1 MAKPRI
7 IIADTD
13 ISYIIPLQL
22 KFVEDFFEKV
32 DLEIIS
38 DTEYFDTLFSTPQ
51 RADILIISDEL
62 YSQSMQRHNISHIF
76 VMNEQYE
83 EEQTADL
90 NVNHIFK
97 YTSIK
102 EIFNEITGKSAD
114 VLKIENN
121 GKQETQ
127 IILFYS
133 ASGGAGKTTVA
144 MGVSASLTKNYK
156 RVLYINAAR
165 LQVFQHMLENHSA
178 ITAADVYAKLA
189 TATDNIYEDI
199 KHVIRKELFNY
210 LPPFK
215 AALMSLG
222 LSYSVFEKIVSS
234 AKKSGDYDFIVVD
247 ADVTFDEEKAFLFN
261 IADKV
266 IVVTKQNLASVL
278 ATNILVANING
289 ANTEKYT
296 FICND
301 FDKEKDNALISP
313 NVSVK
318 FSVGEYIEHFKH
330 YDNMK
335 PDDLSKESSIQKAA
349 FLIIQEGR
357 TMNKETAII
366 VFNIIKRNFT
376 VDLEAPLDISA
387 NDLVNALN
395 TAYELG
401 IDTSDIKN
409 CYLKAENPITLLK
422 GNKTLAEF
430 GLRNGSV
437 INFTEQEG
445 KLNEQIQNY
454 HFK

>member
-22 KFVEDFFEKV
+22 KFVEDFFEKI

-38 DTEYFDTLFSTPQ
+38 EKEYFETLFSSPQ
-51 RADILIISDEL
+51 RADILIISEEL
-62 YSQSMQRHNISHIF
+62 YNQSMQRHNISHIF

-133 ASGGAGKTTVA
+133 ASGGTGKTTVA

-156 RVLYINAAR
+156 RVLYINAAH
-165 LQVFQHMLENHSA
+165 LQAFQQMLENHSA
-178 ITAADVYAKLA
+178 ITASDVYAKLSA
-189 TATDNIYEDI
+189 ATDSIYEDI
-199 KHVIRKELFNY
+199 KPVIRKELFSY

-222 LSYSVFEKIVSS
+222 LPYSVFEKIIIS

-247 ADVTFDEEKAFLFN
+247 ADITFDEEKAALLN

-266 IVVTKQNLASVL
+266 IIVTKQSLASVI
-278 ATNILVANING
+278 ATNILVTNING
-289 ANTEKYT
+289 ANTEKYA
-296 FICND
+296 FVCND
-301 FDKEKDNALISP
+301 FDKERDNALISP
-313 NVSVK
+313 NVSAK
-318 FSVGEYIEHFKH
+318 FSVGEYIEHFRH
-330 YDNMK
+330 YDNIK
-335 PDDLSKESSIQKAA
+335 PDDLSKENSIQKAA
-349 FLIIQEGR
+349 FLI
-357 TMNKETAII
+357 M
-366 VFNIIKRNFT
+366 
-376 VDLEAPLDISA
+376 
-387 NDLVNALN
+387 
-395 TAYELG
+395 
-401 IDTSDIKN
+401 
-409 CYLKAENPITLLK
+409 
-422 GNKTLAEF
+422 
-430 GLRNGSV
+430 
-437 INFTEQEG
+437 
-445 KLNEQIQNY
+445 
-454 HFK
+454 

>member
-32 DLEIIS
+32 DLEIVT
-38 DTEYFDTLFSTPQ
+38 DNEYFETLFSTPQ
-51 RADILIISDEL
+51 RADILIVSEEL
-62 YSQSMQRHNISHIF
+62 YSQAMQRHNISHIF

-114 VLKIENN
+114 VLKIEKN

-127 IILFYS
+127 VVLFYS
-133 ASGGAGKTTVA
+133 ASGGTGKTTVA

-178 ITAADVYAKLA
+178 ITVADVYAKLA
-189 TATDNIYEDI
+189 ATNENIYSDI
-199 KHVIRKELFNY
+199 KHVIRKELFSY

-222 LSYSVFEKIVSS
+222 LSYSVYEKIIIS
-234 AKKSGDYDFIVVD
+234 AKKSGDYDFIIVD
-247 ADVTFDEEKAFLFN
+247 ADVSFDEDKAALFN

-266 IVVTKQNLASVL
+266 MVITKQNLASVL

-289 ANTEKYT
+289 ASAEKYI

-301 FDKEKDNALISP
+301 FDKEEDNALISP
-313 NVSVK
+313 NVALK
-318 FSVGEYIEHFKH
+318 FSVSDYIDHFRH
-330 YDNMK
+330 YENMK

-349 FLIIQEGR
+349 FLII
-357 TMNKETAII
+357 
-366 VFNIIKRNFT
+366 
-376 VDLEAPLDISA
+376 
-387 NDLVNALN
+387 
-395 TAYELG
+395 
-401 IDTSDIKN
+401 
-409 CYLKAENPITLLK
+409 
-422 GNKTLAEF
+422 
-430 GLRNGSV
+430 
-437 INFTEQEG
+437 
-445 KLNEQIQNY
+445 
-454 HFK
+454 

>member
-1 MAKPRI
+1 MSKPRI

-13 ISYIIPLQL
+13 INYIIPLQL

-38 DTEYFDTLFSTPQ
+38 DNEYFDTLFSTPQ
-51 RADILIISDEL
+51 RADLLIISDEL

-102 EIFNEITGKSAD
+102 EIFNEIIGKSAD

-127 IILFYS
+127 IVLFYS
-133 ASGGAGKTTVA
+133 ASGGAGNTTVA
-144 MGVSASLTKNYK
+144 MGVGAALTKNYK
-156 RVLYINAAR
+156 RVLYMNAAR
-165 LQVFQHMLENHSA
+165 LQVFQHMLENHTA

-189 TATDNIYEDI
+189 AATDSIYEDI

-222 LSYSVFEKIVSS
+222 LNYSVFEKIISS
-234 AKKSGDYDFIVVD
+234 AKKSGDYDFIIVD
-247 ADVTFDEEKAFLFN
+247 ADVTFDEDKAALMN

-266 IVVTKQNLASVL
+266 IIVTKQNLASVL
-278 ATNILVANING
+278 ATNILVTNING

-313 NVSVK
+313 NVSLK
-318 FSVGEYIEHFKH
+318 FSVGEYIEHFRH

-349 FLIIQEGR
+349 FLII
-357 TMNKETAII
+357 
-366 VFNIIKRNFT
+366 
-376 VDLEAPLDISA
+376 
-387 NDLVNALN
+387 
-395 TAYELG
+395 
-401 IDTSDIKN
+401 
-409 CYLKAENPITLLK
+409 
-422 GNKTLAEF
+422 
-430 GLRNGSV
+430 
-437 INFTEQEG
+437 
-445 KLNEQIQNY
+445 
-454 HFK
+454 

>member
-13 ISYIIPLQL
+13 ISYIVPLQL

-32 DLEIIS
+32 ELEIIT
-38 DTEYFDTLFSTPQ
+38 DEEFFDTLFSIPQ
-51 RADILIISDEL
+51 RADILIVSEEL

-83 EEQTADL
+83 EDQTADL

-114 VLKIENN
+114 VLKLDKST
-121 GKQETQ
+121 KQETQ
-127 IILFYS
+127 VVLFYS
-133 ASGGAGKTTVA
+133 ASGGTGKTTIA

-189 TATDNIYEDI
+189 ATNENIYSDI
-199 KHVIRKELFNY
+199 KHVIRKELFSY
-210 LPPFK
+210 FPPFK

-222 LSYSVFEKIVSS
+222 LSYSVYEKIIIS
-234 AKKSGDYDFIVVD
+234 AKKSGDYDFIIVD
-247 ADVTFDEEKAFLFN
+247 ADVSFDEDKAALFN

-266 IVVTKQNLASVL
+266 IVITKQNLASVL

-289 ANTEKYT
+289 ASAEKYI

-301 FDKEKDNALISP
+301 FDKEEDNALISP
-313 NVSVK
+313 NVALK
-318 FSVGEYIEHFKH
+318 FSVSDYIDHFRH
-330 YDNMK
+330 YENMK
-335 PDDLSKESSIQKAA
+335 PDDFSKESSIQKAA
-349 FLIIQEGR
+349 FLII
-357 TMNKETAII
+357 
-366 VFNIIKRNFT
+366 
-376 VDLEAPLDISA
+376 
-387 NDLVNALN
+387 
-395 TAYELG
+395 
-401 IDTSDIKN
+401 
-409 CYLKAENPITLLK
+409 
-422 GNKTLAEF
+422 
-430 GLRNGSV
+430 
-437 INFTEQEG
+437 
-445 KLNEQIQNY
+445 
-454 HFK
+454 

>member
-13 ISYIIPLQL
+13 VNYIIPLQL
-22 KFVEDFFEKV
+22 KFSEDFFEKV
-32 DLEIIS
+32 ELEIVT
-38 DTEYFDTLFSTPQ
+38 DNEYFETLFSTPQ
-51 RADILIISDEL
+51 RADILIVSEEL

-83 EEQTADL
+83 DEQTADL

-114 VLKIENN
+114 VLKLDKAS
-121 GKQETQ
+121 KQETQ
-127 IILFYS
+127 VVLFYS

-178 ITAADVYAKLA
+178 ITAAEVYAKLA
-189 TATDNIYEDI
+189 TATENIYSDI
-199 KHVIRKELFNY
+199 KHVIRKELFSY

-222 LSYSVFEKIVSS
+222 INYSVYEKIIVS
-234 AKKSGDYDFIVVD
+234 AKKSGDYDFIIVD
-247 ADVTFDEEKAFLFN
+247 ADVSFDEDKADLFN

-266 IVVTKQNLASVL
+266 MVITNQSLASVL

-289 ANTEKYT
+289 ASAEKYI

-301 FDKEKDNALISP
+301 FDKEEDNALISP
-313 NVSVK
+313 NVALK
-318 FSVGEYIEHFKH
+318 FSVSDYIDHFNH
-330 YDNMK
+330 YANMK

-349 FLIIQEGR
+349 FLII
-357 TMNKETAII
+357 
-366 VFNIIKRNFT
+366 
-376 VDLEAPLDISA
+376 
-387 NDLVNALN
+387 
-395 TAYELG
+395 
-401 IDTSDIKN
+401 
-409 CYLKAENPITLLK
+409 
-422 GNKTLAEF
+422 
-430 GLRNGSV
+430 
-437 INFTEQEG
+437 
-445 KLNEQIQNY
+445 
-454 HFK
+454 